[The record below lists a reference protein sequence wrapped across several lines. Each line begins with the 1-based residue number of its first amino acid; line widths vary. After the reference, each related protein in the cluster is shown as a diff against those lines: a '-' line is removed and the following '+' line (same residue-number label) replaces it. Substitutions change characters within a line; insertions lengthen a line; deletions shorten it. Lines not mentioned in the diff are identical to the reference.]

1 MYWEGLKIIW
11 VMLKQE
17 VVSFGCMWCQPRKK
31 FNRTNNSKLTYHPE
45 NLLWK
50 SISCILWIKIE
61 FVAKLTNS
69 IPYSV
74 LVVVVV
80 LDNFSQR
87 LKTVNVELFDGFH
100 HLCKEIGHDMLI
112 EAIFIRTGGSWPFLR
127 FNFHWNFITPS
138 ILDVRTCI
146 FSIQEAPN
154 IRQQK
159 IM

>member
-17 VVSFGCMWCQPRKK
+17 VVSFGCTWCQPRKK

-74 LVVVVV
+74 LVVMVV

-112 EAIFIRTGGSWPFLR
+112 AAIFIRTGGSWPFLR

-138 ILDVRTCI
+138 TLDVRTCI